1 MVMLANPND
10 GGGTPT
16 GPAVPQGPT
25 GDTGLDIPSVD
36 KGNLDLGTVPT
47 PPKKVS
53 PPTDPEKIKTL
64 LEEGR
69 ALLEGGMTI
78 EELMSS
84 RPLIAATFS
93 QEYGYALSLLTSDKS
108 LMQLFSKAVRE
119 GATAEGFT
127 NALKGTDWWTSRTTS
142 QRQYDIAANT
152 PGEKKNL
159 DVRRQEIINEMKSQ
173 AMQVNGMQLDDATAY
188 KYADDILRNHW
199 EQQDWGQFLPNFV
212 RKTFVDANAA
222 FDFGGQAGQT
232 LDALRKY
239 ANDMGVF
246 MGDASLGVYVDK
258 IFADETTAAD
268 VEKMIQQNAASY
280 YTQFADRITAGETV
294 KDIVSPYRQMI
305 ASMLDLPDPNAV
317 DFINNDG
324 TPAETLM
331 QKALFGGQ
339 NGKAMSL
346 YDLQKEIRRDSRW
359 LQSSNARSEYTD
371 IATQLKRTFGGGF

>member
-1 MVMLANPND
+1 M
-10 GGGTPT
+10 
-16 GPAVPQGPT
+16 
-25 GDTGLDIPSVD
+25 
-36 KGNLDLGTVPT
+36 
-47 PPKKVS
+47 
-53 PPTDPEKIKTL
+53 
-64 LEEGR
+64 
-69 ALLEGGMTI
+69 
-78 EELMSS
+78 
-84 RPLIAATFS
+84 
-93 QEYGYALSLLTSDKS
+93 
-108 LMQLFSKAVRE
+108 
-119 GATAEGFT
+119 
-127 NALKGTDWWTSRTTS
+127 
-142 QRQYDIAANT
+142 
-152 PGEKKNL
+152 
-159 DVRRQEIINEMKSQ
+159 
-173 AMQVNGMQLDDATAY
+173 
-188 KYADDILRNHW
+188 
-199 EQQDWGQFLPNFV
+199 
-212 RKTFVDANAA
+212 
-222 FDFGGQAGQT
+222 
-232 LDALRKY
+232 
-239 ANDMGVF
+239 
-246 MGDASLGVYVDK
+246 DK